1 MNDRLK
7 NYLVKLF
14 ISKKIKGVKI
24 LGNEISMACPF
35 HYRNSRN
42 STSCFK
48 VSMSKMEYPDYP
60 FHCFSCHAS
69 GLLGDLLEYL
79 ESDIPYKIDT
89 VDQIDELQ
97 SLLEK
102 FKTKQ
107 KHRSKTFILPTRSG
121 NTSKIHKYLRKRGIK
136 NIHAIIKHFDLYYC
150 RDDQRFAGRM
160 IIPIYENEQL
170 VYMTNRSI
178 EDSIVPKT
186 LHVKGMDK
194 SHYILWFKHGGTGVM
209 VVEGPFDLFKLVDF
223 YYSNN
228 KYLQEY
234 DVCAILGSVL
244 SDRQMLKL
252 LDYDNVELLFDN
264 DDAGRNGAK
273 KAHEML
279 NGVVDA
285 GILTDLLPNDKDP
298 GSITEDQFNNI
309 MKNRYRH
316 CQGKT
321 VDDVKYNLKS
331 LMNQN

>member
-1 MNDRLK
+1 MMNDRLK
-7 NYLVKLF
+7 DYLVKLF
-14 ISKKIKGVKI
+14 ISKNIKGVKI

-42 STSCFK
+42 SISCFK

-69 GLLGDLLEYL
+69 GLLSDLLEYL

-102 FKTKQ
+102 LKTKQ
-107 KHRSKTFILPTRSG
+107 KQRSKSFVFPTRASSTG
-121 NTSKIHKYLRKRGIK
+121 KIHKYLRKRGIK
-136 NIHAIIKHFDLYYC
+136 NIHAIIKYFDLYYC
-150 RDDQRFAGRM
+150 KNDQRFAGRM
-160 IIPIYENEQL
+160 IIPVCENEQL

-194 SHYILWFKHGGTGVM
+194 SHYILWFKHGGTGVI
-209 VVEGPFDLFKLVDF
+209 VVEGPFDLFKLADF

-252 LDYDNVELLFDN
+252 LDYNDVKLLFDN
-264 DDAGRNGAK
+264 DSAGQNGSD
-273 KAHEML
+273 KAYEML
-279 NGVVDA
+279 KGIVNVDV
-285 GILTDLLPNDKDP
+285 LTNLLPKDKDP
-298 GSITEDQFNNI
+298 CSITEDQFNDI
-309 MKNRYRH
+309 MKNEYGH
-316 CQGKT
+316 CHGRT
-321 VDDVKYNLKS
+321 VDDVSRNLKS
-331 LMNQN
+331 LLSF